1 MHPDKSPGPD
11 GMNPCFFQKFW
22 SVVGLDMFQLC
33 NHFLLHG
40 SFPTALNET
49 LLILIPKKKQVE
61 SMSDLRPIALCNVA
75 YKILAK
81 LLANRLKRLLP
92 GIIYKCQGAF
102 ICGRSIIDNV
112 MLAFEISHS
121 MHQKRSKRN
130 GLAALKL
137 DISKVYDR
145 VEWGFL
151 KAIMLRMGF
160 NETWVDRIMFCVSR
174 VSYTV
179 CHNSEPIGSVVPQR
193 GLKQAHP
200 LSPYLF
206 ILCAEGL
213 SSLLQAKVDQGMI
226 HGYSVARN
234 SPQISHPFFCR

>member
-1 MHPDKSPGPD
+1 M
-11 GMNPCFFQKFW
+11 
-22 SVVGLDMFQLC
+22 LDLQ
-33 NHFLLHG
+33 
-40 SFPTALNET
+40 
-49 LLILIPKKKQVE
+49 
-61 SMSDLRPIALCNVA
+61 PIALCNVA

-92 GIIYKCQGAF
+92 GIISECQGAF
-102 ICGRSIIDNV
+102 ISGRSIIDNV

-121 MHQKRSKRN
+121 MHQKRNERN

-137 DISKVYDR
+137 DISKEYDCI
-145 VEWGFL
+145 ESGFL

-160 NETWVDRIMFCVSR
+160 NETWVDRIMFCVST

-179 CHNSEPIGSVVPQR
+179 CHNGEPISSVVPQR
-193 GLKQAHP
+193 GLRQGDP

-234 SPQISHPFFCR
+234 SPQISHPFFADDSYLFFRANIVECQIISQCLEEYAIASGQSINLSKSSLMFNKNVQVFSYVQ